1 MLSRLFLL
9 FTLVPLVELAL
20 LIRIGEWLGVG
31 PTVGLVVGTGIVGA
45 WLARQEGVRTWT
57 AVRSRLESGQ
67 MPGEELAHAFLVVV
81 AGAFLVTPGVLTD
94 AAGLAMLVGPLRS
107 RVISALRSRFEERV
121 RSGQV
126 RIGFGRWPGPGGSG
140 RSPGEPGGRVEEE
153 PGWHRRTDP
162 SGAEDREEGSS
173 DQGDGRVVEL

>member
-31 PTVGLVVGTGIVGA
+31 PTVGLVVGTGVVGA
-45 WLARQEGVRTWT
+45 WLARREGARTWT
-57 AVRSRLESGQ
+57 AVRSRLESGR

-94 AAGLAMLVGPLRS
+94 AAGLAMLVGPLRA
-107 RVISALRSRFEERV
+107 RVIGALRSRFEDRV

-126 RIGFGRWPGPGGSG
+126 RVGFGRWPGPGGSG
-140 RSPGEPGGRVEEE
+140 TSADGAGGHVEEE
-153 PGWHRRTDP
+153 TGWHRRTEP
-162 SGAEDREEGSS
+162 SDADRPQEGS
-173 DQGDGRVVEL
+173 DQQDGRVVEL